1 MIHLPFIN
9 KYPYT
14 SFEAVNIDWLLN
26 QVSKI
31 PVLEDKVNQ
40 HETRITTLE
49 ETAADHEERLTAAEG
64 DIDALEGRMDTA
76 EGDIDSLEE
85 HMGTVESDIDNLE
98 GRMDTAEGDIDN
110 LQSAVGDE
118 SSGLVKDVADIK
130 QDIIDINTKDQAQ
143 DNDIDA
149 LELKVNT
156 LESHM
161 VTANPGGTG
170 TALNTIQVGDQV
182 YSISGG
188 GGGGGSS
195 VTPNPAGAATDTLNK
210 VDIDGTIYG
219 IDIPT
224 DITSDPYDTTA
235 TYNTG
240 DYVIYNNKL
249 YICNTDN
256 TTGAWDPLKWDEVNI
271 GEQLQS
277 LQDQIDSIETNIEVR
292 EAIFSAPMNTEPSDN
307 DVYFIPT
314 VLPTQNTLTLT
325 PGVYLLEGSVS
336 FNTATYGSRM
346 RSLGLYIRDRDTDTN
361 YALGKFVVRGDEPQM
376 ITTAANINISRVLTI
391 ASGTRTIGLAMRCYS
406 TSHDNIVVNT
416 PRLAAL
422 KLKEFPT

>member
-14 SFEAVNIDWLLN
+14 SMEAVNIDWLLN
-26 QVSKI
+26 EVSKI
-31 PVLEDKVNQ
+31 PVLEATVNQ
-40 HETRITTLE
+40 HETRINTLE

-76 EGDIDSLEE
+76 EADIDQLQDDMS
-85 HMGTVESDIDNLE
+85 SIKD
-98 GRMDTAEGDIDN
+98 RMTAAEGDIDA
-110 LQSAVGDE
+110 LEAVVGD
-118 SSGLVKDVADIK
+118 STSGLVKDVSDLQTDVSDIK

-149 LELKVNT
+149 LQLAVDT
-156 LESHM
+156 LEDHM
-161 VTANPGGTG
+161 VTANPGGSG
-170 TALNTIQVGDQV
+170 VSLNTLQVGSTV
-182 YSISGG
+182 YSVSGG

-224 DITSDPYDTTA
+224 DITSDPYDPSE

-240 DYVIYNNKL
+240 DYVIYNNKF
-249 YICNTDN
+249 YICKSDN
-256 TTGAWDPLKWDEVNI
+256 TTGAWDSSKWDEVNI
-271 GEQLQS
+271 GEQLES
-277 LQDQIDSIETNIEVR
+277 LQEQINSIETNIEVS
-292 EAIFSAPMNTEPSDN
+292 EASFSAPMNTEPSDN

-314 VLPTQNTLTLT
+314 VLQSQNTLTLT

-346 RSLGLYIRDRDTDTN
+346 RALGLYIRDRNNNTN

-376 ITTAANINISRVLTI
+376 ITTAANINISRVITVNSSI
-391 ASGTRTIGLAMRCYS
+391 TIGLAMRCYS
-406 TSHDNIVVNT
+406 SSQDNIQVNT
-416 PRLAAL
+416 PRLSAL
-422 KLKEFPT
+422 KLKELT